1 MCNQIMKK
9 EVQEAIRAGEQVL
22 QSLYYASEKLENAGK
37 WGIFDMFAGGFFSS
51 YMKHSRI
58 KEAEALLEQAKIELQ
73 LFQRELNDVGEAL
86 HLQIEIGDFLTF
98 ADFFLDGFITDYL
111 VQSKISDAR
120 EDIEL
125 GILHVKTILDE
136 LYKKL
141 EGYSDEKNQKKI
153 LKKL

>member
-1 MCNQIMKK
+1 MQENGGFLICL
-9 EVQEAIRAGEQVL
+9 QEA
-22 QSLYYASEKLENAGK
+22 SL
-37 WGIFDMFAGGFFSS
+37 
-51 YMKHSRI
+51 
-58 KEAEALLEQAKIELQ
+58 EAEALLEQAKIELQ

-125 GILHVKTILDE
+125 AILHVNIILDK

>member
-1 MCNQIMKK
+1 MKK

-37 WGIFDMFAGGFFSS
+37 WGIFDMFVGGFFSS

-125 GILHVKTILDE
+125 AILHVNIILDE

-141 EGYSDEKNQKKI
+141 EGYSDEKIRKKY
-153 LKKL
+153 

>member
-1 MCNQIMKK
+1 MKK
-9 EVQEAIRAGEQVL
+9 EVQEAIRAGEQAL

-37 WGIFDMFAGGFFSS
+37 WGIFDMFVGGFFSS

-125 GILHVKTILDE
+125 AILHVNIILDK

>member
-22 QSLYYASEKLENAGK
+22 QSLYYAGEKLENAGK
-37 WGIFDMFAGGFFSS
+37 WGIFDMFLGGFFSS
-51 YMKHSRI
+51 YMKHSQI
-58 KEAEALLEQAKIELQ
+58 KEAEALFEQAETELQ
-73 LFQRELNDVGEAL
+73 LFQRELSNVGEAL

-111 VQSKISDAR
+111 VQNKISDAR

-125 GILHVKTILDE
+125 GILHVKAILDE
-136 LYKKL
+136 LYRKL
-141 EGYSDEKNQKKI
+141 EGYPEEKSEKI
-153 LKKL
+153 LKKI

>member
-1 MCNQIMKK
+1 
-9 EVQEAIRAGEQVL
+9 
-22 QSLYYASEKLENAGK
+22 
-37 WGIFDMFAGGFFSS
+37 
-51 YMKHSRI
+51 MKHSRI
-58 KEAEALLEQAKIELQ
+58 KEAEALLEQAKTELQ

-136 LYKKL
+136 LYRKL
-141 EGYSDEKNQKKI
+141 EGYSDRKIRKNY
-153 LKKL
+153 

>member
-22 QSLYYASEKLENAGK
+22 QSLYYEGEKLENAGK
-37 WGIFDMFAGGFFSS
+37 WGIFDMFAGGFFSG

-58 KEAEALLEQAKIELQ
+58 KEAEALLEQAKTELQ
-73 LFQRELNDVGEAL
+73 LFQKELNDVREAL

-125 GILHVKTILDE
+125 AILHVNIILDE

-141 EGYSDEKNQKKI
+141 EGYSDEKIRKKY
-153 LKKL
+153 

>member
-1 MCNQIMKK
+1 M
-9 EVQEAIRAGEQVL
+9 
-22 QSLYYASEKLENAGK
+22 
-37 WGIFDMFAGGFFSS
+37 
-51 YMKHSRI
+51 
-58 KEAEALLEQAKIELQ
+58 
-73 LFQRELNDVGEAL
+73 GEAL

-136 LYKKL
+136 LYRKL
-141 EGYSDEKNQKKI
+141 EGYSDRKIRKNY
-153 LKKL
+153 